1 MPPADHPNSP
11 PDHESTAT
19 HTHREPMSLK
29 RGRELSVDPS
39 ASEAASAAY
48 IAAKKNRIEEDAPEP
63 HSETDEDKA
72 TGKEGGTI
80 GEVRRKVQEMN
91 WKEGERPGPIDATE
105 GDKDN
110 ADSKVEEKTEGED
123 KSKRSEDK
131 SKRSDDG
138 EDWVKVDKAEA
149 TDAPE
154 STDADSDAPSLKRK
168 ADEPTAKVAEEKKRK
183 STSPTPTDSPPK
195 PADPA
200 PAEPKKP
207 QATFGSFSAKPSPF
221 AAMAGTSAFGAAA
234 KKENALDKRPAP
246 FAGSGFGSYSS
257 AFSPFASAKKSE
269 DKAESSSFGDILK
282 EKGDGADAAEEKKP
296 QLDRQDVPTGEEEE
310 ETMYQTRA
318 KLFMMESEGAWKER
332 GVGLIKLN
340 RRRED
345 GSAARLVMR
354 ADGVLRVILNTALY
368 VGMSCLEDGKHVRMT
383 IFEAGERRF
392 VTVRTASPKVATELT
407 AAIHEHT
414 PLESPKKSL
423 SPAGPNDSTV

>member
-11 PDHESTAT
+11 PDNESTERPA
-19 HTHREPMSLK
+19 HREPVSLK
-29 RGRELSVDPS
+29 RGREGSVDPFT
-39 ASEAASAAY
+39 SEAASAAY
-48 IAAKKNRIEEDAPEP
+48 IAAKKNRLEEDAPEP
-63 HSETDEDKA
+63 QSETDEEKV

-91 WKEGERPGPIDATE
+91 WKEGEQPGTVEDTE

-110 ADSKVEEKTEGED
+110 ADSKVESKAEGKTEGE
-123 KSKRSEDK
+123 
-131 SKRSDDG
+131 DG
-138 EDWVKVDKAEA
+138 EDWVKVDKTEASDTAEPG
-149 TDAPE
+149 DAE
-154 STDADSDAPSLKRK
+154 SDAPSLKRK

-200 PAEPKKP
+200 PAEVKKP
-207 QATFGSFSAKPSPF
+207 QATFGSFSAKASPF

-234 KKENALDKRPAP
+234 KKESALDKRPVP

-257 AFSPFASAKKSE
+257 SFSPFASAKKSE

-282 EKGDGADAAEEKKP
+282 EKGDDADAAEDKKL

-318 KLFMMESEGAWKER
+318 KLFMMEREGAWKER
-332 GVGLIKLN
+332 GVGLLKLN
-340 RRRED
+340 RRRDD
-345 GSAARLVMR
+345 GSSPRLVMR
-354 ADGVLRVILNTALY
+354 ADGVLRVILNTGLY

-392 VTVRTASPKVATELT
+392 VTIRTASTKIATELT

-414 PLESPKKSL
+414 PLESPKKSM
-423 SPAGPNDSTV
+423 SPAGPNDSVV